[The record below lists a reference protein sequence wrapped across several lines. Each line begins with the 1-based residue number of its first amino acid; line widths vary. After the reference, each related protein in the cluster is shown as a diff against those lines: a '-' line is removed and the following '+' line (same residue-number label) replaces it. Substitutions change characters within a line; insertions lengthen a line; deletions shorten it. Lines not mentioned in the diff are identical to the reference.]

1 MARLTAAPIAASS
14 AGQRAT
20 GGRLRTLDRG
30 PTSPWPRQRI
40 NGHRSALTWFCR
52 RFVGAPGRG
61 RVASCSWCAGA
72 GPSRR
77 WVVRDIPRVRRAR
90 GAADGETT
98 NEAGPP
104 APPPI
109 ASPWAPQVDPPAATR
124 VRASRRSGSVFA
136 CVLLSRGWRSTV
148 RVVALPET
156 RSPLHRRGRDG
167 CFAGRVRCR
176 GRARTRWLALLLL
189 RPGVVHSWR
198 VTCVGVRC
206 IVHGACFRT
215 LLGHELD
222 VEERYR
228 LRNDRVYRFFWRL
241 GLFPADIRNQ
251 HGLRRVS
258 V

>member
-90 GAADGETT
+90 GVAVMTS
-98 NEAGPP
+98 P
-104 APPPI
+104 APGG
-109 ASPWAPQVDPPAATR
+109 ASRPWTEPAAVARRTVRPRTR
-124 VRASRRSGSVFA
+124 PVPRRHRRS
-136 CVLLSRGWRSTV
+136 R
-148 RVVALPET
+148 
-156 RSPLHRRGRDG
+156 RRGRRRSIRRQRRVYGQADA
-167 CFAGRVRCR
+167 AGPCSRVSCCR
-176 GRARTRWLALLLL
+176 GAG
-189 RPGVVHSWR
+189 GVQ
-198 VTCVGVRC
+198 CV
-206 IVHGACFRT
+206 
-215 LLGHELD
+215 
-222 VEERYR
+222 
-228 LRNDRVYRFFWRL
+228 
-241 GLFPADIRNQ
+241 
-251 HGLRRVS
+251 
-258 V
+258 

>member
-1 MARLTAAPIAASS
+1 MVLPPVCR
-14 AGQRAT
+14 RA
-20 GGRLRTLDRG
+20 
-30 PTSPWPRQRI
+30 WPRA
-40 NGHRSALTWFCR
+40 S
-52 RFVGAPGRG
+52 
-61 RVASCSWCAGA
+61 RV
-72 GPSRR
+72 
-77 WVVRDIPRVRRAR
+77 VFLVRRSGAVAKVGCAR
-90 GAADGETT
+90 YSPRAPRAWRGSDDFAGSRWSFTTVDRTGRCGAADGETT

-206 IVHGACFRT
+206 IVHRACFRT

-228 LRNDRVYRFFWRL
+228 PRNDRVYRFFWRL